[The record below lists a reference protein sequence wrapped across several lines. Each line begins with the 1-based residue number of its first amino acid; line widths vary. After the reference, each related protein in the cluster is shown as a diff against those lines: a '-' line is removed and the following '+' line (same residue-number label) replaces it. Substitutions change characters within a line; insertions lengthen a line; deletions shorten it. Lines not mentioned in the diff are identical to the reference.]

1 MNKQFIKI
9 IFILMG
15 ISMLTAKPYRG
26 GELRTINTYRY
37 GRYEVRMKSAL
48 GSGVVSSFFT
58 YRDYWADGYT
68 STQYWNEIDLEWLG
82 NHDDKVQTNLII
94 QNGWDLPDLINLD
107 FNPHE
112 DFHTYAIEW
121 TPDYVA
127 FFVDEQMIRWVDNFY
142 ADSLYHYQK
151 IMMNIWQPTWVDWV
165 GEFDEDILPVYAYY
179 DWVKYYAY
187 VQGTGNA
194 GTDNNFI
201 MLWEDDFDD
210 WDTDRWQKATHT
222 FDNNNVDFI
231 EENVVFYDGYM
242 ILCMTTP
249 NNTGYEPEGPEYT
262 LQNPGFESNFDNW
275 SVWPENLTNYS
286 VATEPV
292 LHGNHSLKLFG
303 QNTGTTNNISIYQ
316 TFNPSQEDEFT
327 FSGFVYTASD
337 DPILGENTAFLEL
350 TFFDGNWNVLGEQP
364 VSSPITSSS
373 PADQWI
379 PLSVSGTAPNGVV
392 SFNVAMIFR
401 QVNDDGGSVYF
412 DDLGLSYQN
421 LSTSSDLASAN
432 YTLFQA
438 YPNPFNKRIVIQFKV
453 EDSSPVT
460 LTIVNVLGQHVK
472 TVVKEGLYSGEY
484 KLSWDGTDHHGKELP
499 SGVYFAMLEDMS
511 GIEVQKIILLK

>member
-9 IFILMG
+9 IIILMG

-37 GRYEVRMKSAL
+37 GRYEVRMKSTL

-58 YRDYWADGYT
+58 YRDFWSEGLT
-68 STQYWNEIDLEWLG
+68 GSQHWNEIDLEWLG

-275 SVWPENLTNYS
+275 SNFSFTSFLVKAPFASTRSSNSSRENRERMDRRMSNS
-286 VATEPV
+286 ESKSKAPIF
-292 LHGNHSLKLFG
+292 SLIHVHPSINFFSTWLIIKLG
-303 QNTGTTNNISIYQ
+303 LPIQINPLISIES
-316 TFNPSQEDEFT
+316 NEP
-327 FSGFVYTASD
+327 
-337 DPILGENTAFLEL
+337 
-350 TFFDGNWNVLGEQP
+350 
-364 VSSPITSSS
+364 
-373 PADQWI
+373 
-379 PLSVSGTAPNGVV
+379 
-392 SFNVAMIFR
+392 
-401 QVNDDGGSVYF
+401 
-412 DDLGLSYQN
+412 
-421 LSTSSDLASAN
+421 
-432 YTLFQA
+432 
-438 YPNPFNKRIVIQFKV
+438 
-453 EDSSPVT
+453 
-460 LTIVNVLGQHVK
+460 
-472 TVVKEGLYSGEY
+472 
-484 KLSWDGTDHHGKELP
+484 
-499 SGVYFAMLEDMS
+499 
-511 GIEVQKIILLK
+511 